1 LYLEELKDS
10 NSDPKNLQERI
21 MKKMFKLFY
30 ILYGIKLSFKKEI
43 FKKLE
48 ESRMEPLKTMNR
60 KEISSIGLEI
70 FIPTLDS
77 SISANKST
85 SVHDQSCQIL
95 RKFLENFEIL
105 SSTKENLIHTQS
117 FVDGKKKMEEIEWKN
132 EKDSFQCN
140 SSFLTLSFQLFI
152 IISIII
158 LEWQFNDPLI
168 RTTQTTWFQSF

>member
-1 LYLEELKDS
+1 LYVEELKDS
-10 NSDPKNLQERI
+10 NSDTNNLQEKILR
-21 MKKMFKLFY
+21 KMFKLFY
-30 ILYGIKLSFKKEI
+30 ILYGIKLSSKKDT

-77 SISANKST
+77 SISANKPT

-117 FVDGKKKMEEIEWKN
+117 FVDGNKKMEQIEWKN
-132 EKDSFQCN
+132 EKDSFKCN
-140 SSFLTLSFQLFI
+140 SLLLF
-152 IISIII
+152 
-158 LEWQFNDPLI
+158 
-168 RTTQTTWFQSF
+168 